1 MKTYQNPILADAAD
15 PWIIRDNGRYYFI
28 TSRAHALWIYC
39 GDTLSGCTKGEPVKI
54 LSAKDGDPYSAT
66 QWAPELH
73 KIDGKWYV
81 YFSGDDGQGCPT
93 RKVHVLRC
101 LGDDPMTDKWEFAG
115 TLATDPVGI
124 DGTVIQNRG
133 QLYFV
138 YAAYLNFPV
147 TTRTDLYIYRMS
159 DPLTVVGDPVCICK
173 SEYDWEINAYHPEW
187 KITEGAAALYRNGKI
202 FLAYSA
208 NTVSYDYAIGLLT
221 IDDDADL
228 MNPANWKKSPEP
240 VFRTKAEY
248 HVYGPGHNS
257 FTTSPDG
264 SEDWLVYHCMYAPVP
279 HPSRGGRRDACISKI
294 TWREDGTPDFGE
306 PTPMYTDLAAPAG
319 E

>member
-1 MKTYQNPILADAAD
+1 MIEIFYK
-15 PWIIRDNGRYYFI
+15 
-28 TSRAHALWIYC
+28 
-39 GDTLSGCTKGEPVKI
+39 
-54 LSAKDGDPYSAT
+54 KDGHMMVSQSETDLNTVSYSDVV
-66 QWAPELH
+66 WIDLFAP
-73 KIDGKWYV
+73 
-81 YFSGDDGQGCPT
+81 SGEEK
-93 RKVHVLRC
+93 RAVEHFL
-101 LGDDPMTDKWEFAG
+101 
-115 TLATDPVGI
+115 
-124 DGTVIQNRG
+124 GTVIQNRG

-187 KITEGAAALYRNGKI
+187 KITEGPAALYRNGKI

-208 NTVSYDYAIGLLT
+208 NTVSYDYALGLLT

-228 MNPANWKKSPEP
+228 MNPANWTKSAEP
-240 VFRTKAEY
+240 VFKTKAEY

-264 SEDWLVYHCMYAPVP
+264 TEDWLVYHCMYAPVP
-279 HPSRGGRRDACISKI
+279 HESRGGRRDACISKI

-306 PTPMYTDLAAPAG
+306 PTPMYTDLPAPAG